1 MARPGLF
8 GGGISRASRGE
19 RRRAGAG
26 SAPREGEK
34 KRKAPP
40 FKVVLRDA
48 AELLRARRGRLVF
61 GFPGSGLLVWEP
73 GEPKGRRVTQSDG
86 LPGEQIGRMSQDRM
100 HDPPLLLVPTD
111 RGLAVFRSIP

>member
-48 AELLRARRGRLVF
+48 AELLRAHRGRLVF
-61 GFPGSGLLVWEP
+61 GFALLAVNRLCGLVLPARRSSSWTRGSGRESASSLVSLCWRPEARPRSRP
-73 GEPKGRRVTQSDG
+73 GP
-86 LPGEQIGRMSQDRM
+86 
-100 HDPPLLLVPTD
+100 
-111 RGLAVFRSIP
+111 